1 MPKYMNNKYMI
12 NLQIFAEGESDPGDK
27 PGEGDDP
34 DDGHDEDTDKGG
46 DDEPKFTQ
54 ADIDKAIARTIAK
67 ERAKAERAAKKNAQK
82 KEESSE
88 EETEDVK
95 KRKEAEGRAS
105 KAEMKVACYEAGVAK
120 DSVEDVAALARA
132 YMDADEN
139 LDFEDAI
146 EKVVKK
152 YPQFKKDISDPGEGD
167 NRGKAWGERFKGG
180 TNRKR
185 SGVEEAFLKR
195 NPNLKID

>member
-1 MPKYMNNKYMI
+1 MPKHMNNKYLI
-12 NLQIFAEGESDPGDK
+12 NLQIFAEGENEPGGE

-34 DDGHDEDTDKGG
+34 DDGHEGDTDEGG

-54 ADIDKAIARTIAK
+54 ADINKVIARTIAK
-67 ERAKAERAAKKNAQK
+67 ERARAERAAKKNAQK
-82 KEESSE
+82 GESSE
-88 EETEDVK
+88 ESEDK
-95 KRKEAEGRAS
+95 KQLKDAEERAS
-105 KAEMKVACYEAGVAK
+105 RAEMKNACYEAGVSK
-120 DSVEDVAALARA
+120 DSVEDVAALAHA
-132 YMDADEN
+132 YMNADEN

-152 YPQFKKDISDPGEGD
+152 YPQFKQSSADPAEED
-167 NRGKAWGERFKGG
+167 KRKAWGERMKGG

>member
-1 MPKYMNNKYMI
+1 MPKHMNNKYFI
-12 NLQIFAEGESDPGDK
+12 NLQIFAEGEAEPGNE

-34 DDGHDEDTDKGG
+34 DDDPKEEPDKGG

-67 ERAKAERAAKKNAQK
+67 ERARAERAAKKNAQK
-82 KEESSE
+82 KDESSE
-88 EETEDVK
+88 ESEDK
-95 KRKEAEGRAS
+95 KQLKDAEERAS
-105 KAEMKVACYEAGVAK
+105 RAEMKNACYEAGVAK
-120 DSVEDVAALARA
+120 DSVDDVAALAHA
-132 YMDADEN
+132 YMNADEN

-152 YPQFKKDISDPGEGD
+152 YPQFKQSNADPAEED
-167 NRGKAWGERFKGG
+167 KRKAWGERMKGG

-185 SGVEEAFLKR
+185 SGVEEAFLRR